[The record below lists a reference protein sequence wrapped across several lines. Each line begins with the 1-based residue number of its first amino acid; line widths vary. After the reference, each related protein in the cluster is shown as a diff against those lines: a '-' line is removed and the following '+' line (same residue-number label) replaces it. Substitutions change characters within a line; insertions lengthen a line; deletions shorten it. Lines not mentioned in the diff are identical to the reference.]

1 MAGRFAPASCCIDL
15 PLFSGTLQG
24 TMTDENDQ
32 ETLKKF
38 QTFMRG
44 MPFIGK
50 HFEDRPKVSIIRL
63 SGVIVD
69 SGRRSNISFARVS
82 KQIEKAFDKPGVV
95 AVALAINSPGGSAGQ
110 SSLIANE
117 IRHWAGE
124 KNIPVYAFVEDIAA
138 SGGYWLAC
146 AADEIYAQAVSI
158 VGSIGVI
165 SAGFGLEDFIKK
177 YDVHRRLHT
186 SGHEKSLLD
195 PFLPEKPEDIER
207 LQSLQKDLHNCF
219 IDWVRERRGHM
230 LKATDH
236 TLFEGRFWTAQT
248 ALELGLIDGVQ
259 DMRSFLT
266 GKYGERVKFIDVSA
280 DKRLFALPAPL
291 MQADMSGIGDELL
304 QSIESRSIWARYG
317 L

>member
-1 MAGRFAPASCCIDL
+1 MSEEI
-15 PLFSGTLQG
+15 
-24 TMTDENDQ
+24 DQ

-38 QTFMRG
+38 RSFMRSV
-44 MPFIGK
+44 PFIGK
-50 HFEDRPKVSIIRL
+50 HFEDRPKVSVIRL
-63 SGVIVD
+63 SGVIMD
-69 SGRRSNISFARVS
+69 SARRSSISFARVS

-117 IRHWAGE
+117 IRHWAEE
-124 KNIPVYAFVEDIAA
+124 KNLPVYAFVEDVAA

-146 AADEIYAQAVSI
+146 AADEIYAQPVSI

-165 SAGFGLEDFIKK
+165 SASFGFEDFIKK
-177 YDVHRRLHT
+177 HDIHRRLHT
-186 SGHEKSLLD
+186 SGHEKSMLD
-195 PFLPEKPEDIER
+195 PFLPEKSEDVER
-207 LQSLQKDLHNCF
+207 LSALQKDLHNCF

-230 LKATDH
+230 LKAADR

-248 ALELGLIDGVQ
+248 ALELGLIDGMQ
-259 DMRSFLT
+259 DMRGFLT
-266 GKYGERVKFIDVSA
+266 SKYGDRVKLIDISTE
-280 DKRLFALPAPL
+280 KRLFALPSPL

-304 QSIESRSIWARYG
+304 QSIESRSVWARYG